1 MNLNG
6 REIYW
11 AVRMWRLGR
20 PRMDFQVEGGGNK
33 RKRKREGPRRA
44 RPAWLHLPRRPMQTH
59 ESSPSL
65 DHARAL
71 GFGKRKRRR
80 PGVVPAAGG
89 DGGDGG
95 PLVATRGGAGEG
107 SAVTSSSADAH
118 PGGVS
123 SQQTSACSPATPSGE
138 PGRRKGWG

>member
-1 MNLNG
+1 
-6 REIYW
+6 
-11 AVRMWRLGR
+11 
-20 PRMDFQVEGGGNK
+20 VEGGGNK

-123 SQQTSACSPATPSGE
+123 SQQISARLVGDDL
-138 PGRRKGWG
+138 RRTWRRRGDD